1 MSKKFIIFLL
11 FITII
16 LFGCVK
22 EEEKY
27 THLLFDESIS
37 PYIIIKA
44 NTKYIYN
51 FEDKK
56 EKITTFDLDLDI
68 ASDVYDNADFEL
80 KVISSL
86 KETLK
91 YRKNSI
97 IPNRYSLEK
106 GVSFSGNGVSKFIL
120 KIKDL
125 VFYEEVIKI
134 DDGNV
139 KPVDYLEEFISNDL
153 SLDLVVSEDDEKY
166 ILGFNLS
173 ANDNYHI
180 DMQCYLVDNQYNL
193 YSFLGVYNYYRNS
206 FPLTV
211 NNNYIYKDINI
222 EYLYVRVAYY
232 DENTKNE
239 VLARFSLGD
248 IKNKILD

>member
-1 MSKKFIIFLL
+1 MSKKILIFLL
-11 FITII
+11 FITIF

-27 THLLFDESIS
+27 THLLFDESVS

-56 EKITTFDLDLDI
+56 EKITTFDIDLDI
-68 ASDVYDNADFEL
+68 TSNVYENIDFQLEVVSMF
-80 KVISSL
+80 KDTVIYKKS
-86 KETLK
+86 T
-91 YRKNSI
+91 R
-97 IPNRYSLEK
+97 IPNVYSLDK
-106 GVSFSGNGVSKFIL
+106 GVSISGNGVSKFIL

-139 KPVDYLEEFISNDL
+139 KPVDYLDEFISDDV
-153 SLDLVVSEDDEKY
+153 SLDVIISEDNEKY
-166 ILGFNLS
+166 ILGFNLD
-173 ANDNYHI
+173 ANENYHI
-180 DMQCYLVDNQYNL
+180 DMQCYLVDNQYDL

-211 NNNYIYKDINI
+211 NNNYIYKDMNI

-248 IKNKILD
+248 LKNKILD